1 MVMHRWVQAALAVPG
16 GAAGVLFVVTT
27 LRAL

>member
-1 MVMHRWVQAALAVPG
+1 MHRWVQAALAVPG